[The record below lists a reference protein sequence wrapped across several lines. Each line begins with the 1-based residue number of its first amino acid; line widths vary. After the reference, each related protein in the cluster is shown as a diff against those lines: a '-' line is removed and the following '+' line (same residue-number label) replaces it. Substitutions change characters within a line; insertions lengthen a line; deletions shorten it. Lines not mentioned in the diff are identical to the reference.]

1 MKTFLSIGTGP
12 GIGFETAK
20 RFAGEGFR
28 TVVSSRSAANG
39 EVLTRA
45 LGDNAHFRQVDAS
58 DPTAV
63 FDLVA
68 DTERHFGGIDVVH
81 YNAGNIRNQTLEEQP
96 TDTLVRDLAINLAGA
111 MAAIKSATREMKS
124 RQQGTILLTGGGLA
138 LHPHPDYISLSAGK
152 AGLRAL
158 GLGLFDS
165 LKSSGIHL
173 GMVTV
178 YVGVSPGS
186 QQVKEIA
193 DRMWD
198 LHAQERHDWA
208 AEISFNPGS

>member
-20 RFAGEGFR
+20 RFSGEGFR
-28 TVVSSRSAANG
+28 TIVSSRNAANG

-68 DTERHFGGIDVVH
+68 DAERHFGGIDVVH

-96 TDTLVRDLAINLAGA
+96 TDSLVPDLAINLAGA
-111 MAAIKSATREMKS
+111 MAAIKSATRAMRS

-138 LHPHPDYISLSAGK
+138 LHPHADYISLSAGK

-158 GLGLFDS
+158 GLGLFDF

-186 QQVKEIA
+186 PQVKEIA

-208 AEISFNPGS
+208 AEIAFNPGS